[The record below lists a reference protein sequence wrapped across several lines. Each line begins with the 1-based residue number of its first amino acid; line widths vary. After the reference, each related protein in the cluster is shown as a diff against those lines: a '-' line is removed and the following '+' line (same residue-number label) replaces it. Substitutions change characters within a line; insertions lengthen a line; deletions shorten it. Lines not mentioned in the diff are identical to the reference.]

1 MSIAIGMPKSAVV
14 AVLLSFFLVPPA
26 LFARCPIPA
35 NGTLEVIAPA
45 GNLIIDTSG
54 TDSVEWDV
62 TGNQI
67 SAKQSCNG
75 KTVRIEGAASSS
87 AVRPIPDWH
96 IKVPRTVVLDLVT
109 HAGSI
114 TIGNSDSAINART
127 GGGGVW
133 VGNVNGELSIM
144 SRAGNIRA
152 GDIGGNA
159 DIRSSEGGNIVLG
172 NVKGDVTPW
181 TLAGDITVVSARKI
195 ADAFTGGGNILIKQV
210 FGSFKGKSAAGNI
223 RIEEAGSSVDATTG
237 SGSIYLKLVP
247 YKQSNDLH
255 VNLDAGTG
263 DIQLWLPN
271 GMKADIQATGQ
282 ASQIHADFP
291 LVAQAPRGSIRGLPS
306 PTDPGMVVPPG
317 VVPPG
322 MTFAAPPSSFPTT
335 QMGQRNGGGNPM
347 RLRTTVGKI
356 EIKLFN

>member
-1 MSIAIGMPKSAVV
+1 MPKASTS
-14 AVLLSFFLVPPA
+14 VLVLSFFLVPPV

-35 NGTLEVIAPA
+35 NGTLEVVAPA

-54 TDSVEWDV
+54 TDGVDWDV

-67 SAKQSCNG
+67 TAKQSCNG
-75 KTVRIEGAASSS
+75 SVVHLEGTASGS

-96 IKVPRTVVLDLVT
+96 IKVPRTVILDLVT

-114 TIGNSDSAINART
+114 TIGDSDRAINART
-127 GGGGVW
+127 GGGAVF

-144 SRAGNIRA
+144 SRAGNIQA

-172 NVKGDVTPW
+172 NVKGVATPW
-181 TLAGDITVVSARKI
+181 TLAGDITIVSARKI
-195 ADAFTGGGNILIKQV
+195 ADAFTGGGNMLIKQV
-210 FGSFKGKSAAGNI
+210 FTSFKGKSAAGNI
-223 RIEEAGSSVDATTG
+223 RIEEAGSSVDASTG

-247 YKQSNDLH
+247 GRQSGELH

-263 DIQLWLPN
+263 DIQLWLPT
-271 GMKADIQATGQ
+271 GMKADIQATAQG
-282 ASQIHADFP
+282 SQIHSDFP
-291 LVAQAPRGSIRGLPS
+291 LVAQAQRGGFRGLPS
-306 PTDPGMVVPPG
+306 NSDPGVK
-317 VVPPG
+317 VPPG
-322 MTFAAPPSSFPTT
+322 MTFAAPPSSFQTT
-335 QMGQRNGGGNPM
+335 ETGQRNGGGNPIH
-347 RLRTTVGKI
+347 LRTTVGKV